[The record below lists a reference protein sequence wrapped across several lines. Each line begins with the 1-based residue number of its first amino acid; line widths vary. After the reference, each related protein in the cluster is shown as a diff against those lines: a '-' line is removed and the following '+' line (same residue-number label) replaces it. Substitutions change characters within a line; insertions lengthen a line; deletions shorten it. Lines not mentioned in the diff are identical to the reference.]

1 MLLQVNKNEISKYR
15 GQAVSMARKNGKI
28 GKKITPEIDK
38 GFNRDLQGETIEKV
52 PYTRNGGGGWVRTN
66 DQAVMS
72 RLL

>member
-1 MLLQVNKNEISKYR
+1 
-15 GQAVSMARKNGKI
+15 MARKNGKI